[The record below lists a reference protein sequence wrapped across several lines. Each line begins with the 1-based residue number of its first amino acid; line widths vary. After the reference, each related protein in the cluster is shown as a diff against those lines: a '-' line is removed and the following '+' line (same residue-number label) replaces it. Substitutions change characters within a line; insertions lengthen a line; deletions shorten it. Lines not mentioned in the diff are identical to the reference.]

1 MSSSPT
7 SSSSSEPAPGPPA
20 ATSPFDTLSTLPC
33 PVTVILGTGV
43 INVRQCLGLE
53 RESIIRLAE
62 SAGNDLRLLVNGIM
76 IARGEV
82 ALIDTSTA
90 IRVTELAPALP
101 GKRTA

>member
-7 SSSSSEPAPGPPA
+7 SSSSSSPADT
-20 ATSPFDTLSTLPC
+20 TSPFDTLATLPC

-43 INVRQCLGLE
+43 ISVRQCLTLE
-53 RESIIRLAE
+53 RVSILRLAE
-62 SAGNDLRLLVNGIM
+62 SAGNDLRLVVNGVM

>member
-1 MSSSPT
+1 LSSSD
-7 SSSSSEPAPGPPA
+7 PAPGPPA
-20 ATSPFDTLSTLPC
+20 TKSPFDTLSALPC

-43 INVRQCLGLE
+43 ISVRQCLGLE
-53 RESIIRLAE
+53 RDSIIRLAE

>member
-1 MSSSPT
+1 
-7 SSSSSEPAPGPPA
+7 
-20 ATSPFDTLSTLPC
+20 
-33 PVTVILGTGV
+33 
-43 INVRQCLGLE
+43 
-53 RESIIRLAE
+53 
-62 SAGNDLRLLVNGIM
+62 M